1 MTKIHRRNFFGE
13 GEADITIRYGEDA
26 TWIQAVD
33 TGAFNSKIFQME
45 LHTQNETGE
54 GFSGEIRAFNGTVSG
69 TLTNNYSYAVE
80 NAAILLYNQLLLI
93 GNMEPGETISLD
105 NRQVTFCATNFSYA
119 LASQITGVSLYD
131 RNGDMEDAT
140 YVQALERA
148 NLLSFYIE
156 NYLSG
161 YHAQASVVAFGRGK
175 ENLDFLKKNDY
186 EAYGCTLL
194 TSELDV
200 NYEKGGNVYRSA
212 MQKQPNVLSGE
223 YDADRNTMY
232 GMAPVILEYY
242 LGNETD
248 VEALDFHPL
257 TAEASDS
264 LRYYYTVPF
273 TGGMY
278 FYNYNTGDY
287 DLMKPEKDHY
297 TREELEE
304 YLSPGNTI
312 TVKYVYDTTGE
323 YTWNIML
330 PVLTVTGRSK

>member
-1 MTKIHRRNFFGE
+1 
-13 GEADITIRYGEDA
+13 
-26 TWIQAVD
+26 
-33 TGAFNSKIFQME
+33 
-45 LHTQNETGE
+45 
-54 GFSGEIRAFNGTVSG
+54 
-69 TLTNNYSYAVE
+69 
-80 NAAILLYNQLLLI
+80 
-93 GNMEPGETISLD
+93 MEPGETISLD

-148 NLLSFYIE
+148 NLLSL
-156 NYLSG
+156 YLSG